1 MEIPLAQEVIFGLV
15 IGSYI
20 ALGAIGFTLV
30 YGLVNM
36 INFAHGEFITIGAF
50 VGYLAVAE
58 VGLPLP
64 VAVFVALGGT
74 AVVGWGIARI
84 TFEPMNDAG
93 AVPLLLM
100 SIGLGLV
107 LRNGIRVIAG
117 PDRRNIRTD
126 VATYRF
132 DDLGFFVTSQQ
143 LFIIGLTLA
152 SVLVL
157 HLFLSR
163 TMLGV
168 AMRATADNEDLALV
182 SGIDTRRVRN
192 AVWLAASGLA
202 GVAGVML
209 GTAQAASPTVGFG
222 QLLLII
228 TAAILGGAG
237 SPYGAVAGS
246 YILGVAVTVSVPFL
260 QRLEETL
267 ALNLELTALNS
278 TMAFVILIVVLLVRP
293 GGLVSAEVR
302 TS

>member
-117 PDRRNIRTD
+117 PDRRSIRTD

-143 LFIIGLTLA
+143 LFIIGLTLV

-246 YILGVAVTVSVPFL
+246 YILGIAVTVSVPFL

>member
-1 MEIPLAQEVIFGLV
+1 MAIPLAQEVIFGLV

-36 INFAHGEFITIGAF
+36 INFAHGEFITVGAY
-50 VGYLAVAE
+50 VGFLAVQFG
-58 VGLPLP
+58 GLPLP
-64 VAVFVALGGT
+64 VAVVVAILVT
-74 AVVGWGIARI
+74 AVVGWGIARV

-107 LRNGIRVIAG
+107 LRNVLRLVAG
-117 PDRRNIRTD
+117 AGGRSVQVP
-126 VATYRF
+126 VETYRF

-143 LFIIGLTLA
+143 LFIIGVTLLA
-152 SVLVL
+152 VVIL
-157 HLFLSR
+157 HVFLSR
-163 TMLGV
+163 TLLGI
-168 AMRATADNEDLALV
+168 AMRATSDNEDLALV

-202 GVAGVML
+202 GVAGLLLAV
-209 GTAQAASPTVGFG
+209 AQEASATVGFG

-246 YILGVAVTVSVPFL
+246 YILGIGITVSIAFL
-260 QRLEETL
+260 PVGVS
-267 ALNLELTALNS
+267 ALST
-278 TMAFVILIVVLLVRP
+278 TMAFVVLILVLLVRP
-293 GGLVSAEVR
+293 GGLVNTEVR
-302 TS
+302 AS

>member
-117 PDRRNIRTD
+117 PDRRSIRTD

-182 SGIDTRRVRN
+182 SGVDTRRVRN

-246 YILGVAVTVSVPFL
+246 YLLGIGITVSVVFL
-260 QRLEETL
+260 PES
-267 ALNLELTALNS
+267 LTSLNS
-278 TMAFVILIVVLLVRP
+278 TMAFVVLIVVLLLRP
-293 GGLVSAEVR
+293 GGLVNREVR

>member
-117 PDRRNIRTD
+117 PDRRSIRTD

-182 SGIDTRRVRN
+182 SGVDTRRVRN

-246 YILGVAVTVSVPFL
+246 YILGIAVTVSVPFL

>member
-1 MEIPLAQEVIFGLV
+1 MTIPLAQELIFGLV
-15 IGSYI
+15 IGSYV

-36 INFAHGEFITIGAF
+36 INFAHGEYITIGAF
-50 VGYLAVAE
+50 VGFLAIE
-58 VGLPLP
+58 GLGLSLP
-64 VAVFVALGGT
+64 VALVVTLAVTGVA
-74 AVVGWGIARI
+74 GWAIARV

-107 LRNGIRVIAG
+107 LRNGFRAVAG
-117 PDRRNIRTD
+117 AERRHVPIEVT
-126 VATYRF
+126 TYRF
-132 DDLGFFVTSQQ
+132 DGLGFFVTSQQ
-143 LFIIGLTLA
+143 LFIIGVTLLF
-152 SVLVL
+152 VVVL
-157 HLFLSR
+157 HVFLSR

-182 SGIDTRRVRN
+182 SGIDTRLIRD
-192 AVWLAASGLA
+192 AVWLGASALA

-209 GTAQAASPTVGFG
+209 AISQSANPNVGFG
-222 QLLLII
+222 QLLLIL

-246 YILGVAVTVSVPFL
+246 YLLGIGITLSVAFL
-260 QRLEETL
+260 PSGI
-267 ALNLELTALNS
+267 TALSS
-278 TMAFVILIVVLLVRP
+278 TMAFVVLIAVLLVRP
-293 GGLVSAEVR
+293 GGLANTEVR

>member
-1 MEIPLAQEVIFGLV
+1 
-15 IGSYI
+15 
-20 ALGAIGFTLV
+20 
-30 YGLVNM
+30 
-36 INFAHGEFITIGAF
+36 
-50 VGYLAVAE
+50 
-58 VGLPLP
+58 
-64 VAVFVALGGT
+64 
-74 AVVGWGIARI
+74 
-84 TFEPMNDAG
+84 MNDAG

-107 LRNGIRVIAG
+107 LRNGMWVIAG

-182 SGIDTRRVRN
+182 SGVDTRRVRN

-246 YILGVAVTVSVPFL
+246 YLLGIGITVSVVFL
-260 QRLEETL
+260 PES
-267 ALNLELTALNS
+267 LTSLNS
-278 TMAFVILIVVLLVRP
+278 TMAFIVLIVVLLLRP
-293 GGLVSAEVR
+293 GGLVNREVR

>member
-1 MEIPLAQEVIFGLV
+1 MEIPLAQEIIFGLV

-20 ALGAIGFTLV
+20 ALGAVGFTLV

-50 VGYLAVAE
+50 TGYLAVVVA
-58 VGLPLP
+58 GLPLP
-64 VAVFVALGGT
+64 VGILVALVVT

-84 TFEPMNDAG
+84 TFEPMNDTG
-93 AVPLLLM
+93 AVPLLMM
-100 SIGLGLV
+100 SIGLGFV
-107 LRNGIRVIAG
+107 LRNGMRVVAG
-117 PDRRNIRTD
+117 PSSRRVRLD

-143 LFIIGLTLA
+143 LLIIGLALA
-152 SVLVL
+152 AVVVM

-163 TMLGV
+163 TMLGI
-168 AMRATADNEDLALV
+168 AMRATSDNEDLALV
-182 SGIDTRRVRN
+182 SGIDTRRIRN

-202 GVAGVML
+202 GVAGLML
-209 GTAQAASPTVGFG
+209 AVSQGANPTTGFG

-237 SPYGAVAGS
+237 SPYGAVVGA
-246 YILGVAVTVSVPFL
+246 YLLGIGITVSVEFL
-260 QRLEETL
+260 PSGLTE
-267 ALNLELTALNS
+267 LNA
-278 TMAFVILIVVLLVRP
+278 TMAFVVLIVVLLIRP
-293 GGLVSAEVR
+293 GGIVNTEVR

>member
-1 MEIPLAQEVIFGLV
+1 MEIPFAQELIFGLV

-36 INFAHGEFITIGAF
+36 INFAHGEYITIGAF
-50 VGYLAVAE
+50 VGFLAIE
-58 VGLPLP
+58 VGGLSLPGAI
-64 VAVFVALGGT
+64 VAAFAVT
-74 AVVGWGIARI
+74 AAVGWAIARV

-107 LRNGIRVIAG
+107 LRNGIRAVAG
-117 PDRRNIRTD
+117 AERRHVPVEVQTF
-126 VATYRF
+126 RF

-143 LFIIGLTLA
+143 LVIIGITLVA
-152 SVLVL
+152 VLLL
-157 HLFLSR
+157 HLFLER

-182 SGIDTRRVRN
+182 SGIDTRLVRDV
-192 AVWLAASGLA
+192 VWLGASALA

-209 GTAQAASPTVGFG
+209 AASQSANPNVGFG
-222 QLLLII
+222 QLLLIL

-246 YILGVAVTVSVPFL
+246 YLLGVGITISV
-260 QRLEETL
+260 
-267 ALNLELTALNS
+267 ALLPSGLTALSS
-278 TMAFVILIVVLLVRP
+278 TMAFVVLIVVLLVRP
-293 GGLVSAEVR
+293 GGLVNVEVR
-302 TS
+302 SS

>member
-50 VGYLAVAE
+50 VGYAAV
-58 VGLPLP
+58 VFGGLPLP
-64 VAVFVALGGT
+64 AALVVALVGT
-74 AVVGWGIARI
+74 AIIGWAIARV

-107 LRNGIRVIAG
+107 LRNGIRAVAG
-117 PDRRNIRTD
+117 ADRRGVPTD
-126 VATYRF
+126 VTTYRF

-143 LFIIGLTLA
+143 LFIIGVTLLA
-152 SVLVL
+152 VLVL

-163 TMLGV
+163 TMLGI

-202 GVAGVML
+202 GVAGMML

-246 YILGVAVTVSVPFL
+246 YLLGITVAVSVPLL
-260 QRLEETL
+260 QRVEETI

-278 TMAFVILIVVLLVRP
+278 TMGFVILIVVLLFRP
-293 GGLVSAEVR
+293 GGLVNAEVR

>member
-36 INFAHGEFITIGAF
+36 INFAHGEYITIGAYAGF
-50 VGYLAVAE
+50 VAVQ
-58 VGLPLP
+58 VLGLPLP
-64 VAVFVALGGT
+64 VALVVALLAT
-74 AVVGWGIARI
+74 AVAGWAIARVS
-84 TFEPMNDAG
+84 FEPLNDAG
-93 AVPLLLM
+93 AVPLLLT
-100 SIGLGLV
+100 SIGVGLV
-107 LRNGIRVIAG
+107 LRNVIRLVAG
-117 PDRRNIRTD
+117 AGSRELQVPVT
-126 VATYRF
+126 TWRF
-132 DDLGFFVTSQQ
+132 DDLGFFVTSRQ
-143 LFIIGLTLA
+143 LTAIVVTLVA
-152 SVLVL
+152 VGAL

-163 TMLGV
+163 TMLGI

-182 SGIDTRRVRN
+182 SGIDTRRIRD

-202 GVAGVML
+202 GVAGVL
-209 GTAQAASPTVGFG
+209 LAVAQSASATVGFS

-246 YILGVAVTVSVPFL
+246 YILGIGITVSIAFL
-260 QRLEETL
+260 PAGVSEFST
-267 ALNLELTALNS
+267 

-293 GGLVSAEVR
+293 GGLVDREVR
-302 TS
+302 AS

>member
-1 MEIPLAQEVIFGLV
+1 MTLPLVQELIFGLV

-50 VGYLAVAE
+50 AGYLAVV
-58 VGLPLP
+58 VGGLSLP
-64 VAVFVALGGT
+64 VALVVALVV
-74 AVVGWGIARI
+74 AAAVGWAIARV

-107 LRNGIRVIAG
+107 LRNGMRAVAG
-117 PDRRNIRTD
+117 PERRQVPVPVT
-126 VATYRF
+126 TYRF
-132 DDLGFFVTSQQ
+132 DDLGFFVTSKQ
-143 LFIIGLTLA
+143 LFIVGVTLL

-163 TMLGV
+163 TMLGI

-182 SGIDTRRVRN
+182 SGIDTRRIRN
-192 AVWLAASGLA
+192 AVWVAASGLA
-202 GVAGVML
+202 GVAGTML
-209 GTAQAASPTVGFG
+209 AVSQSANPGVGFG

-246 YILGVAVTVSVPFL
+246 YLLGIGITVSVAFL
-260 QRLEETL
+260 PSDI
-267 ALNLELTALNS
+267 AELGS
-278 TMAFVILIVVLLVRP
+278 TMAFVVLIVVLLVRP
-293 GGLVSAEVR
+293 GGIANTEVR

>member
-1 MEIPLAQEVIFGLV
+1 MTIPLAQELIFGLV
-15 IGSYI
+15 IGSYV

-36 INFAHGEFITIGAF
+36 INFAHGEYITIGAF
-50 VGYLAVAE
+50 VGFLTIE
-58 VGLPLP
+58 GLGLSLP
-64 VAVFVALGGT
+64 VALIVTLAVTGVA
-74 AVVGWGIARI
+74 GWAIARV
-84 TFEPMNDAG
+84 TFEPMNEAG

-107 LRNGIRVIAG
+107 LRNGFRAVAG
-117 PDRRNIRTD
+117 AERRHLPVE

-143 LFIIGLTLA
+143 LFIIGVTLLF
-152 SVLVL
+152 VVVL
-157 HLFLSR
+157 HVFLSR

-182 SGIDTRRVRN
+182 SGIDTRRIRD
-192 AVWLAASGLA
+192 AVWLGASALA

-209 GTAQAASPTVGFG
+209 AISQSANPNVGFG
-222 QLLLII
+222 QLLLIL

-246 YILGVAVTVSVPFL
+246 YLLGIGIALSVAFL
-260 QRLEETL
+260 PSG
-267 ALNLELTALNS
+267 LTALSS
-278 TMAFVILIVVLLVRP
+278 TMAFVVLIVVLLLRP
-293 GGLVSAEVR
+293 GGLANTEVR

>member
-1 MEIPLAQEVIFGLV
+1 MSIPLAQEVIFGLV

-36 INFAHGEFITIGAF
+36 INFAHGEFITVGAF
-50 VGYLAVAE
+50 VGYVAV
-58 VGLPLP
+58 VFGGLPLP
-64 VAVFVALGGT
+64 VAVLVALVGT
-74 AVVGWGIARI
+74 AVIGWLIARV

-107 LRNGIRVIAG
+107 LRNGFRVIAG
-117 PDRRNIRTD
+117 ADRRDVPAD

-143 LFIIGLTLA
+143 LFIIGVTLLA
-152 SVLVL
+152 VLVL

-163 TMLGV
+163 TMLGI
-168 AMRATADNEDLALV
+168 AMRATSDNEDLALV
-182 SGIDTRRVRN
+182 SGIDTRRIRN
-192 AVWLAASGLA
+192 AVWMAASGLA
-202 GVAGVML
+202 GVAGLML
-209 GTAQAASPTVGFG
+209 AVQQSANPNVGFG

-246 YILGVAVTVSVPFL
+246 YLLGIGITVSVVFL
-260 QRLEETL
+260 P
-267 ALNLELTALNS
+267 AGLTEFNS
-278 TMAFVILIVVLLVRP
+278 TMAFVVLIVVLLIRP
-293 GGLVSAEVR
+293 GGLVNVEVR
-302 TS
+302 SS

>member
-1 MEIPLAQEVIFGLV
+1 MALPLAQEIIFGLV

-36 INFAHGEFITIGAF
+36 INFAHGEFVTIGAY
-50 VGYLAVAE
+50 VGFLSIQIA
-58 VGLPLP
+58 GLPLP
-64 VAVFVALGGT
+64 VALVVTFFGT
-74 AVVGWGIARI
+74 AVIGWAIARV

-107 LRNGIRVIAG
+107 LRNLIRLVAG
-117 PDRRNIRTD
+117 AGGRDVQVG

-132 DDLGFFVTSQQ
+132 EDLGFFVTSQQ
-143 LFIIGLTLA
+143 LFIVGVTLLV
-152 SVLVL
+152 VLVL

-163 TMLGV
+163 TMLGI
-168 AMRATADNEDLALV
+168 AMRATAGNEDLALV

-192 AVWLAASGLA
+192 VVWLAAAGLA
-202 GVAGVML
+202 GVAGILLAV
-209 GTAQAASPTVGFG
+209 AQEASATVGFG
-222 QLLLII
+222 QLLLMI

-246 YILGVAVTVSVPFL
+246 YLLGIGIAVSVAFL
-260 QRLEETL
+260 P
-267 ALNLELTALNS
+267 AGVTAFGS
-278 TMAFVILIVVLLVRP
+278 TMAFVVLILVLLVRP
-293 GGLVSAEVR
+293 GGLVNAEVR
-302 TS
+302 TT

>member
-64 VAVFVALGGT
+64 VAVLVALGGT

-246 YILGVAVTVSVPFL
+246 YILGIAVTVSVPFL

>member
-1 MEIPLAQEVIFGLV
+1 MAIPLAQEIIFGLV

-50 VGYLAVAE
+50 AGYLAVVH
-58 VGLPLP
+58 VGLPIP
-64 VAVFVALGGT
+64 VAVVVALGVT
-74 AVVGWGIARI
+74 AIVGWAIARI

-107 LRNGIRVIAG
+107 MRNGIRVVAG
-117 PDRRNIRTD
+117 ADQRDIPVEVT
-126 VATYRF
+126 TFRF

-143 LFIIGLTLA
+143 LFIFGVTLLA
-152 SVLVL
+152 VFLL

-163 TMLGV
+163 TLLGI
-168 AMRATADNEDLALV
+168 AMRATSDNESLALV
-182 SGIDTRRVRN
+182 SGIDTRRIRN
-192 AVWLAASGLA
+192 AVWLTASGLA

-209 GTAQAASPTVGFG
+209 AVSQSASPNVGFR
-222 QLLLII
+222 QLLLVI

-237 SPYGAVAGS
+237 SPYGAVIGS
-246 YILGVAVTVSVPFL
+246 YVLGIGITVSVVFL
-260 QRLEETL
+260 PT
-267 ALNLELTALNS
+267 AVSELSS

-293 GGLVSAEVR
+293 GGLVNTEVR